1 MKKVIFTILF
11 IACFMNSYEQVI
23 TPFTARYQTIQ
34 RGGIRYIS
42 NTAVSC
48 NGAGA
53 CATSRIEAPPAGTG
67 YNNSYT
73 AAYVDVDTDGT
84 TFQSSSD
91 SLALESCSEI
101 SWAGLYW
108 GGEMTSASGNYAT
121 RNQCK
126 IKVNTGSYTNL
137 TADASQDNFNGFDT
151 YHCYKDITSIVQAA
165 GTNARFTV
173 ANVGVRVGG
182 TNRFGGWTIVVVYKN
197 DLQPMRT
204 ISVFNGLSNVSGANP
219 TTDITVS
226 GFKTPSS
233 GAVTFEVGAVSY
245 DGDRSL
251 TGDQIQFNG
260 TGSFVNISDAA
271 NNSNDVFNSSLTY
284 GGVAK
289 TTPFLNPAY
298 TNTLGYDA
306 DIFVPNNA
314 SLNYIGNNVTSAT
327 LRLTTGS
334 GGETFLTQVVT
345 IAIDVAE
352 TDLRTTVRVEDL
364 NGGTVQPGDILKY
377 TVTGKN
383 KGSDP
388 AVNTYITDTLEKN
401 ITFVPGSITITYG
414 PNLGVKTDA
423 SGDDQAEYVSANN
436 LVKVRIGTGANS
448 STGGQVLSSIDGTDS
463 TQFTYMAVATSDCI
477 LLLCDNIINNQS
489 YIFGTGNT
497 SGTTLSKVSTP
508 GTNNASGC
516 ANAGATISTI
526 INTCTSPTATSNS
539 PACTGAGIN
548 LYTTYSAAATYSW
561 SGPSSFSSTSV
572 NPVISSATAAMA
584 GTYTATISVPST
596 TCSYTAST
604 TVAVG
609 SATQTGGLAGTAGGG
624 SISKTQ
630 DVAIGAGY
638 YSDASCNLI
647 GRLQATGASPVTGNV
662 TAKVWIESSVPLF
675 NNSSFVARHYEI
687 TPATNAGT
695 ATGTITLYFLQSE
708 FNAFN
713 AAPGSVLKLPTGSAD
728 ATGIAN
734 LRIGKYSGTSSNG
747 SGLPGTYTSTGA
759 TVIDPVDAD
768 IVWNATESRWQVT
781 FSVSGFSGFIV
792 QTKNYVLPVTWISFT
807 AQKQDESVTLKWQT
821 AQEAN
826 TSHFVIEHGTDG
838 RSFAQVG
845 STPAAGSSNS
855 LRNYSFVHSAPQTG
869 DNFYRLQQVDADS
882 RINYSSIATITI
894 GVDNNFTITENPVR
908 NGKLAVQFKKAG
920 TASICNMI
928 GQVIITK
935 YVPAGKQ
942 TIDVQNLTPGV
953 YLIRT
958 EQKTMKFIVE

>member
-1 MKKVIFTILF
+1 MQ
-11 IACFMNSYEQVI
+11 SYEQVI
-23 TPFTARYQTIQ
+23 SPFTARYQAIQ
-34 RGGIRYIS
+34 RGGIRYVS

-53 CATSRIEAPPAGTG
+53 CATSRSEAPPAGTG
-67 YNNSYT
+67 YNNSYVT
-73 AAYVDVDTDGT
+73 AYVDIDSDGT

-91 SLALESCSEI
+91 SLALASCSEI
-101 SWAGLYW
+101 SWAGLFW
-108 GGEMTSASGNYAT
+108 GGEMTSASGNYST

-126 IKVNTGSYTNL
+126 IKVNNGSYTSL
-137 TADASQDNFNGFDT
+137 TADALLDNFNGFDT
-151 YHCYKDITSIVQAA
+151 YHCYKDVTSIVQAA

-173 ANVGVRVGG
+173 ANVAVRVGG

-219 TTDITVS
+219 TTDITVN

-260 TGSFVNISDAA
+260 AGSFVNISDAA

-284 GGVAK
+284 SGIAK

-314 SLNYIGNNVTSAT
+314 SLNYIGNNATSAT
-327 LRLTTGS
+327 LRLTTGA
-334 GGETFLTQVVT
+334 GGETFLTQLVT

-352 TDLRTTVRVEDL
+352 PEIRATVRVEDL

-383 KGSDP
+383 IGSDP
-388 AVNTYITDTLEKN
+388 AVNTYMTDTLEKN
-401 ITFVPGSITITYG
+401 ITFVPGSITITSG

-423 SGDDQAEYVSANN
+423 SGDDQAEYIAANN

-448 STGGQVLSSIDGTDS
+448 STGGQLLHSTDGTDS
-463 TQFTYMAVATSDCI
+463 TQFTYNAVVTSDCI
-477 LLLCDNIINNQS
+477 LLLCDNIINNQA
-489 YIFGTGNT
+489 YIYGTGNA
-497 SGTTLSKVSTP
+497 SGNLLSKVSTP
-508 GTNNASGC
+508 GTTNASGC
-516 ANAGATISTI
+516 ANTGATNSTI
-526 INTCTSPTATSNS
+526 INTCTSPTASSNS
-539 PACTGAGIN
+539 PACAGAGIN
-548 LYTTYSAAATYSW
+548 LYTTNSTSATYVW
-561 SGPSSFSSTSV
+561 SGPNSFSSTSV

-609 SATQTGGLAGTAGGG
+609 SATQTGGLAGTAGAG
-624 SISKTQ
+624 STSKTQ
-630 DVAIGAGY
+630 DVAVGLGY

-647 GRLQATGASPVTGNV
+647 GRLQSSGASPVTGNV
-662 TAKVWIESSVPLF
+662 TTKVWIESSVPVV
-675 NNSSFVARHYEI
+675 NGSRFVARHYEI
-687 TPATNAGT
+687 TPAANAGT
-695 ATGTITLYFLQSE
+695 ATGTVTLYFLQSE
-708 FNAFN
+708 FTAFN
-713 AAPGSVLKLPTGSAD
+713 SAVGSGLKLPANSSD
-728 ATGIAN
+728 VTGIAN

-747 SGLPGTYTSTGA
+747 SGLPTTYTSAGA
-759 TVIDPVDAD
+759 TVIDPADAN
-768 IVWNATESRWQVT
+768 IVWNATASRWEIT
-781 FSVSGFSGFIV
+781 FNVSGFSGFFV
-792 QTKNYVLPVTWISFT
+792 QTNIYSLPVTWVSFT
-807 AQKQDESVTLKWQT
+807 ADNQNGSVLLKWQT

-826 TSHFVIEHGTDG
+826 SSHFIIEHSADG
-838 RSFAQVG
+838 QTFASVG
-845 STPAAGSSNS
+845 SLPAAGNSNS
-855 LRNYSFVHSAPQTG
+855 PRNYSFVHSAPQEG
-869 DNFYRLQQVDADS
+869 NNFYRLQQVDADG
-882 RINYSSIATITI
+882 RFNYSSITTIAI
-894 GVDNNFTITENPVR
+894 GGDNNFTITENPVS
-908 NGKLAVQFKKAG
+908 NGKLAVQFKKPS
-920 TASICNMI
+920 TASICNMT
-928 GQVIITK
+928 GQVILTR

-942 TIDVQNLTPGV
+942 TINVQNLTPGI